1 MPQRETR
8 FSVNAA
14 PEELW
19 RFIRDF
25 ESLCTCVPGVERIN
39 LIDERTADL
48 TVREKVGVIPM
59 VLTLRATI
67 ESEDPPR
74 RLRATARAQHL
85 TMAIEVTLEPGA
97 SGTELRGLFDVTGT
111 GQLKPIVDR
120 LFEKRADERT
130 RQFAQCLELRFAGQ
144 AGEAATVTAADGVTA
159 RMPASSGKVPAR
171 VSAAVRGWMSRLWRR
186 LRSATGL

>member
-1 MPQRETR
+1 MPRRETR

-14 PEELW
+14 PETLW

-25 ESLCTCVPGVERIN
+25 EALCTCVPGVERVVP
-39 LIDERTADL
+39 IDERTVDL

-74 RLRATARAQHL
+74 RLKATARAEHL
-85 TMAIEVTLEPGA
+85 TMGIEVTLEPGA
-97 SGTELRGLFDVTGT
+97 SGTELRGVFDVTGT

-120 LFEKRADERT
+120 LFEKRADERAL
-130 RQFAQCLELRFAGQ
+130 QFAQCLEQRFAGTPAPAAAPAPA
-144 AGEAATVTAADGVTA
+144 AGPAPAAA
-159 RMPASSGKVPAR
+159 RE
-171 VSAAVRGWMSRLWRR
+171 GWLTRLWRR
-186 LRSATGL
+186 VRRALGI